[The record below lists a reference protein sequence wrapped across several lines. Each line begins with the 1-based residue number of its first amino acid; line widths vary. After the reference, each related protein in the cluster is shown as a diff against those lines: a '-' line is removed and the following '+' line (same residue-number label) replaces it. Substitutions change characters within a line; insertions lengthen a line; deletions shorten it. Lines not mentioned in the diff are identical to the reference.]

1 MVAQEAENVRVY
13 YHATE
18 LGEENPEI
26 VEAETLKGSLSA
38 AI

>member
-13 YHATE
+13 HHATE
-18 LGEENPEI
+18 LREENPEI

-38 AI
+38 AV